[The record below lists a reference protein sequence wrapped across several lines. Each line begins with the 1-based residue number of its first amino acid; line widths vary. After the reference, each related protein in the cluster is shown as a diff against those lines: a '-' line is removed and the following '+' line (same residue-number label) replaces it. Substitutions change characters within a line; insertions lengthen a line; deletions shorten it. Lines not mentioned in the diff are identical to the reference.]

1 MNQKN
6 AETKNNIFTV
16 MTQSFDEIH
25 NGIEQSTPGY
35 IQSLSNI
42 QQEYLAAWKNMMC
55 SSITLQ
61 QEYARKI
68 GLRTESMEKTTQIIQ
83 KMTEEMVKG
92 FKIQSKFI
100 QTWLDT
106 SKQNIHRINENSTT
120 FTEVNKKFI
129 NSLTNVWDFK
139 K

>member
-1 MNQKN
+1 MNQESAKKDVFVSMV
-6 AETKNNIFTV
+6 E
-16 MTQSFDEIH
+16 SFDKIH
-25 NGIEQSTPGY
+25 SSIEQATPVY
-35 IQSLSNI
+35 IQSLSNL

-61 QEYARKI
+61 QGYAEKI

-83 KMTEEMVKG
+83 KITEEMVNG
-92 FKIQSKFI
+92 FKMQSKFI

-106 SKQNIHRINENSTT
+106 SKQNIYRINENSTT

-129 NSLTNVWDFK
+129 NSLTSVCDFK

>member
-1 MNQKN
+1 MSQESDKKDVFVSM
-6 AETKNNIFTV
+6 AE
-16 MTQSFDEIH
+16 SFDKIH
-25 NGIEQSTPGY
+25 SSIEQSTPVY
-35 IQSLSNI
+35 TQSLSDL

-55 SSITLQ
+55 SNITLQ
-61 QEYARKI
+61 QGYAEKI
-68 GLRTESMEKTTQIIQ
+68 GLSTVSMEMTTQIIQ
-83 KMTEEMVKG
+83 KMTEEMLKG

-129 NSLTNVWDFK
+129 NSLTSVCDFK